1 MSQNPRFARHAFAVA
16 AVRMAMMA
24 TPASAR
30 HDERDNPEVVAAKLN
45 LMGFVTW
52 RRLRWAHGYW
62 KVDDARRADGKV
74 YDLKL
79 EAATLDLVKLEREH
93 DDD

>member
-1 MSQNPRFARHAFAVA
+1 
-16 AVRMAMMA
+16 
-24 TPASAR
+24 
-30 HDERDNPEVVAAKLN
+30 
-45 LMGFVTW
+45 MGFVTW